1 MNDST
6 TPINDFLAAAA
17 AKQPTPG
24 GGSVAALVG
33 ALAASMGEMTLNY
46 SVNKKGLEQHRDAL
60 QSILTECTRA
70 REVLVQL
77 MVEDQEAFAAV
88 SALRKLPQDTPDL
101 AQRRTA
107 ALLACIRIPQTI
119 AATSVALLDRCER
132 IVDLANPYLLSDLA
146 VCADLAMATARCA
159 AYNVRVNLADVSD
172 PAERQAIETAVNNLL
187 LRGTTIIQR
196 VIPRIWKRHADT
208 K

>member
-1 MNDST
+1 MHNPT

-46 SVNKKGLEQHRDAL
+46 SVNKKGLEQHRDTL
-60 QSILTECTRA
+60 QATLTECTRA

-88 SALRKLPQDTPDL
+88 SALRKLPDDTPDL
-101 AQRRTA
+101 AQRRATA
-107 ALLACIRIPQTI
+107 LRACIHIPQTI

-132 IVDLANPYLLSDLA
+132 IVDNVNPYLLSDLA

-172 PAERQAIETAVNNLL
+172 PAERQAIEAAVNNLL
-187 LRGTTIIQR
+187 LRGTAIIQR